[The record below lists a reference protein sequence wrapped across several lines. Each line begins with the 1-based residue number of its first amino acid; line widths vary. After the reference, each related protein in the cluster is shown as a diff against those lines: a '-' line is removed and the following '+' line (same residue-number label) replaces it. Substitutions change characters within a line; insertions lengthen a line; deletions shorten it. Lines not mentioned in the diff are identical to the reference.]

1 MAIWRRPFIRGTKG
15 RDATRHS
22 QAKGQTDRDTPPT
35 HPSHFCFDRSAAILC
50 GAPIVFSGWRYSN
63 PRVKRNLRKKVRI
76 QWKRNLTV
84 LLLVLAL
91 ALSLVSPA
99 MAVESED
106 TSAPVT
112 WGELTA
118 DSPDLT
124 LPVTGEP
131 DQAVTNQGGCGLPA
145 PLGGHGREP
154 AGHLPR

>member
-1 MAIWRRPFIRGTKG
+1 M
-15 RDATRHS
+15 
-22 QAKGQTDRDTPPT
+22 
-35 HPSHFCFDRSAAILC
+35 
-50 GAPIVFSGWRYSN
+50 
-63 PRVKRNLRKKVRI
+63 
-76 QWKRNLTV
+76 KRNLTV

-131 DQAVTNQGGCGLPA
+131 DQAVTNQEAVAYLLRWAGKGHFSEDILALKRCLCCGGGEAERLTAMERVASFGSSSGCDFLTGFYFGL
-145 PLGGHGREP
+145 LDTNSTGGKRLEET
-154 AGHLPR
+154 